1 MRSTIW
7 WCGIAS
13 LALAAPAALAM
24 QDPATQDPPAQESA
38 APAPAAPSP
47 SDAQRLEE
55 LEQKVR
61 ILERREEVN
70 AEADKAKGRALATA
84 GKDGFSLRSADGDFV
99 LRLRGYVQLDGR
111 YFEDDP
117 RPASDTFLVRRARP
131 ILEGTLYGRFDFRI
145 MPDFGGGQ
153 TVLEDAYLDARFTPA
168 LQLRAGKY
176 KPPVGLER
184 LQSATDILFVERA
197 LPTNL
202 VPNRDVGVM
211 LHGDL
216 PAGMSYSLGAFNG
229 VPDGAVGDLDTNDG
243 KDVAARLFFE
253 PGKGGSGPLAGLGVG
268 IAASTGN
275 ESGTAASPNLP
286 TYKTGGQ
293 ANLFAFRSDGTAAG
307 TAVAAGR
314 HTRLSPQL
322 TWYAGPFGVLAEY
335 VESRQRVARGAV
347 SADIPADA
355 WQVAF
360 SYVLGGKAS
369 YRGALPDHPF
379 DPAAH
384 RFGAVELAARYNELT
399 VGDAAFPLFANPA
412 SSARQARAWAVG
424 ANWYLNR
431 GVKWMLDYEQT
442 TFRGGAASGNLGGDR
457 PDEKALLGR
466 FQVSF

>member
-1 MRSTIW
+1 MRLTIW
-7 WCGIAS
+7 WSIAS
-13 LALAAPAALAM
+13 LALAAPAVAVGQDAALQA
-24 QDPATQDPPAQESA
+24 A
-38 APAPAAPSP
+38 APERDAAGG
-47 SDAQRLEE
+47 AAVQ
-55 LEQKVR
+55 
-61 ILERREEVN
+61 
-70 AEADKAKGRALATA
+70 ATA

-99 LRLRGYVQLDGR
+99 VKIHGYVQLDGR
-111 YFEDDP
+111 YFQDDP

-131 ILEGTLYGRFDFRI
+131 IVEGTLYGRFDFRI
-145 MPDFGGGQ
+145 MPDFAGGQ
-153 TVLEDAYLDARFTPA
+153 TVLQDAYLDARFAPA

-184 LQSATDILFVERA
+184 LQSATDLLFVERA

-202 VPNRDVGVM
+202 VPNRDVGLM

-216 PAGMSYSLGAFNG
+216 AGGRAGYFLGAFNG
-229 VPDGAVGDLDTNDG
+229 VPDGGVGDLDTNNG
-243 KDVAARLFFE
+243 KDVAARLVFE
-253 PGKGGSGPLAGLGVG
+253 PGKGGSGPLAGLGLGVAG
-268 IAASTGN
+268 STGN
-275 ESGTAASPNLP
+275 ESGTTAAPNLP
-286 TYKTGGQ
+286 SYKTGGQ
-293 ANLFAFRSDGTAAG
+293 TSFFTFRSDGTAAG

-322 TWYAGPFGVLAEY
+322 TWYSGPFGLLAEY
-335 VESRQRVARGAV
+335 VESRQRVARATAA
-347 SADIPADA
+347 ADVKADA
-355 WQVAF
+355 WQVALSF
-360 SYVLGGKAS
+360 VLGGRAS

-384 RFGAVELAARYNELT
+384 RWGAVELAARYNELT
-399 VGDAAFPLFANPA
+399 VGDEAFPLFANPA

-442 TFRGGAASGNLGGDR
+442 RFRGGATSSDR